1 VPGGSAAAGAGAAA
15 RAARDPE
22 GHGFNGQIVE
32 LLRYRGLL
40 DLVEA
45 ASGRP
50 VGPAPHAPFGGVQ
63 LDFSHLADSPIRAVH
78 LPQPRLERLLSE
90 HARELGAKVRHGHE
104 VTGVSQD
111 DATAAADVRG
121 PDGPYQVR
129 ARYLVGCD
137 GAHSK
142 VRATA
147 GIAFP
152 GTTYPEVNRL
162 AQVTVP
168 DSVTRLDNG
177 DLDDV
182 ERQLTWW
189 GRCRWHA

>member
-1 VPGGSAAAGAGAAA
+1 MTDTDVIIVGAGPAGLMLAGELCLA
-15 RAARDPE
+15 GVRPLVLERQPGLREAPKAN
-22 GHGFNGQIVE
+22 GFNGQIVE

-40 DLVEA
+40 GLVEA

-50 VGPAPHAPFGGVQ
+50 AGPAPHAPFGGLH
-63 LDFSHLADSPIRAVH
+63 LDFSHLADSPIRVVH

-90 HARELGAKVRHGHE
+90 HARELGAEVRHGHE
-104 VTGVSQD
+104 VVGVSQD
-111 DATAAADVRG
+111 DATATADVRG

-147 GIAFP
+147 GSRSPASRIRRSTGSP
-152 GTTYPEVNRL
+152 RSPCPIR
-162 AQVTVP
+162 
-168 DSVTRLDNG
+168 
-177 DLDDV
+177 
-182 ERQLTWW
+182 
-189 GRCRWHA
+189 